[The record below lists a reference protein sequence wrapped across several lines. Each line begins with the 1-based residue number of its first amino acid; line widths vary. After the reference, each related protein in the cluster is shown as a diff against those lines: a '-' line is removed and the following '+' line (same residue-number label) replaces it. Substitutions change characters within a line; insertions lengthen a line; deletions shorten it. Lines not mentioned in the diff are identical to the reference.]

1 MNLLAELSR
10 SMRAASPAPFTTT
23 VPAAPPVPT
32 QPFIHPVEKPY
43 KLSKQQRRPSIK
55 STKST
60 SGLSFH
66 SISSSFGLRSSR
78 NRQVD
83 EKIDS
88 GNREIDDDYAMVERD
103 GRVSNDGGKQL
114 LLMREIPANDA
125 IADGSTSDRLEK
137 QRELRKASV

>member
-1 MNLLAELSR
+1 M
-10 SMRAASPAPFTTT
+10 
-23 VPAAPPVPT
+23 
-32 QPFIHPVEKPY
+32 
-43 KLSKQQRRPSIK
+43 
-55 STKST
+55 
-60 SGLSFH
+60 
-66 SISSSFGLRSSR
+66 RSSR